1 MAASQEPS
9 RAAGLLSWPGG
20 SPCRQALVVWGRRGW
35 SRGGTGLAALLS
47 LALAAC
53 SSSPVKPTGGGEP
66 SDRTPGT
73 ASHSQQALPLP
84 PPSGKDSEPPAGQKS
99 GDPASSSTVWR
110 TASAEE
116 PAVATAIAF
125 LKSLS
130 EGTPRLELLTADL
143 VRIIGRPWELPGDRE
158 KGYSSLAAESWLK
171 RAGRGRT
178 FAPPI
183 GLVGTE
189 WAILSGSA
197 QQDSD
202 PGHYYLLLR
211 REGQNWQVDLLVL
224 SSAEV
229 PLTWPKR
236 DQAASTPGADRGEQ
250 ELAGAMLRC
259 WLAALADRKALSPD
273 DRSVLVAAGL
283 SPALR
288 QAWAA
293 PFDSDKAHGYDFNR
307 GQLQL
312 KIAAMIQD
320 LQQFHLHPLDPPR
333 HWQIEGKGDKG
344 AGRRWVL
351 ALEPAGPS
359 GKWLIQRI
367 QETP

>member
-1 MAASQEPS
+1 MVSSQEPS
-9 RAAGLLSWPGG
+9 RAAGFPSFRAG
-20 SPCRQALVVWGRRGW
+20 SPGRQAPVVGGRRGW
-35 SRGGTGLAALLS
+35 SRKGAGLAALFS
-47 LALAAC
+47 LAIAAC
-53 SSSPVKPTGGGEP
+53 SSSPVKPTGAGEP
-66 SDRTPGT
+66 SERPPGT
-73 ASHSQQALPLP
+73 ASTSQQAPPLP
-84 PPSGKDSEPPAGQKS
+84 PPSGKDSGPPAGQKS
-99 GDPASSSTVWR
+99 GNPAPSSTVWR
-110 TASAEE
+110 TASGED
-116 PAVATAIAF
+116 PAVTTAIAF

-130 EGTPRLELLTADL
+130 EGAPRLELLTPDL

-158 KGYSSLAAESWLK
+158 KGYSALAAESWLK

-189 WAILSGSA
+189 WAMLSGSA
-197 QQDSD
+197 RQDND

-211 REGQNWQVDLLVL
+211 QQGPNWQVELLVL
-224 SSAEV
+224 SSAEI

-236 DQAASTPGADRGEQ
+236 DQAVSTPGAERGAQ
-250 ELAGAMLRC
+250 ELAGAMLQC
-259 WLAALADRKALSPD
+259 WLAALADRKAMSPD

-312 KIAAMIQD
+312 KIAAMTQD

-344 AGRRWVL
+344 TSRRWVL

-359 GKWLIQRI
+359 GKWLIERI

>member
-1 MAASQEPS
+1 
-9 RAAGLLSWPGG
+9 
-20 SPCRQALVVWGRRGW
+20 
-35 SRGGTGLAALLS
+35 
-47 LALAAC
+47 
-53 SSSPVKPTGGGEP
+53 
-66 SDRTPGT
+66 
-73 ASHSQQALPLP
+73 
-84 PPSGKDSEPPAGQKS
+84 
-99 GDPASSSTVWR
+99 
-110 TASAEE
+110 
-116 PAVATAIAF
+116 VATAIAF

-158 KGYSSLAAESWLK
+158 KGYSALAAESWLK

-189 WAILSGSA
+189 WAMLSGSA
-197 QQDSD
+197 RQDND
-202 PGHYYLLLR
+202 LGHYYLLLR
-211 REGQNWQVDLLVL
+211 QQGPNWQVDLLVL

-229 PLTWPKR
+229 PLSWPKR
-236 DQAASTPGADRGEQ
+236 DQAVSPPGAERGAQ
-250 ELAGAMLRC
+250 ELAGAMLQC
-259 WLAALADRKALSPD
+259 WLAALADRKAMSPD
-273 DRSVLVAAGL
+273 DRAVLVAAGL

-312 KIAAMIQD
+312 KIAAMTQD

-344 AGRRWVL
+344 TGRRWVL

-359 GKWLIQRI
+359 GKWLIERI